1 MEEKPSKRDP
11 AQVRFPITSAYDTDT
26 DLSESSCA
34 PSGRPYSANFDTT
47 RLRSP
52 LLPSFSPYTTFT
64 TNHALSLSSRT
75 TLFLRPSSPC
85 NLLFPSRL
93 ACCPPSK
100 ARARTGTVGCEEL
113 PCALRTLSSSFMT
126 SNRATDHSTL
136 AFLTEPA
143 RGVSC
148 QGFWS
153 SRVWQVRELGRMCQ
167 QARCV
172 SVIEKV
178 VERS

>member
-1 MEEKPSKRDP
+1 MTPHRCDFPSP
-11 AQVRFPITSAYDTDT
+11 
-26 DLSESSCA
+26 
-34 PSGRPYSANFDTT
+34 RPVTQTLTFQ
-47 RLRSP
+47 SP
-52 LLPSFSPYTTFT
+52 LVHLQVDCTVPISIPPDSTLPSSFLLPHTTLRQIMP
-64 TNHALSLSSRT
+64 LSLSSRT

-85 NLLFPSRL
+85 NLLFQSRL
-93 ACCPPSK
+93 ACCPPSE
-100 ARARTGTVGCEEL
+100 ARVRTSTVRCEEL

-126 SNRATDHSTL
+126 SNRATDDSTL
-136 AFLTEPA
+136 AFLTGAA